1 VPVAVVAVPKV
12 LGRVPLLMVVALAEQ
27 RVARAQSILAVVVAV
42 RLVTSLLVVL
52 GVLVS

>member
-1 VPVAVVAVPKV
+1 MPVAVVAVPKV

-42 RLVTSLLVVL
+42 RPVLAVLVVL
-52 GVLVS
+52 AVPAL